1 MEGAAARR
9 WRDRRVA
16 LSTVLTLSGAAILVR
31 LVACTPF
38 SGSSTNDTPL
48 DASTSEEGSAGEGG
62 PSPEGAASS
71 SSGSGACQ
79 VDGVDRDAPWPMAGG
94 CSARLG
100 RSPFSGPKTQPPLR
114 WSYNGPSQES
124 YAEPTIGGDGRIYIA
139 VEDNGA
145 GAYAIH
151 QDGGVAWA
159 LDAGNTS
166 SALLV
171 TSDNTVLV
179 ASGNRTS
186 GVLSVDRA
194 TGALGWRYAGANEH
208 DAPLAMSAAGEV
220 ITGDIVGNMLSLNR
234 GTSARNWLAQPPA
247 QRGVHGIAI
256 APDGTI
262 VFTRDGD
269 VVALSAN
276 GSSKWSF
283 KVSGTVVTEAVTIN
297 GDVAYVTSDDGFVRA
312 FDIGPGKL
320 KWSADMGKTI
330 IVPRVAVAKDGTI
343 YVPSDGRLVAL
354 GPADGKPI
362 WEAPV
367 SGTACEPIIDKDG
380 AIFFT
385 AWNTTDASL
394 IALDAAGKLL
404 WNVQY
409 SMSTVQH
416 CTGAPVIG
424 ADGKIYVMAGDA
436 ALSAYGP

>member
-1 MEGAAARR
+1 
-9 WRDRRVA
+9 V
-16 LSTVLTLSGAAILVR
+16 TLGGAAILVR

-38 SGSSTNDTPL
+38 AGSSTGAPL
-48 DASTSEEGSAGEGG
+48 DAGTSEEGSAGEGG
-62 PSPEGAASS
+62 TSPEGAAPSTP
-71 SSGSGACQ
+71 GSGPCQ

-114 WSYNGPSQES
+114 WTYNGPSQES
-124 YAEPTIGGDGRIYIA
+124 YAEPTIGSDGRIYIA
-139 VEDNGA
+139 VEDNDV

-171 TSDNTVLV
+171 TSDSTVLV

-194 TGALGWRYAGANEH
+194 TGALGWRYTGADEH

-283 KVSGTVVTEAVTIN
+283 KVSTTVVTEAVTID
-297 GDVAYVTSDDGFVRA
+297 GDVAYVTSSDGFVRA
-312 FDIGPGKL
+312 FDLGTGQPRWGADTGKPITP
-320 KWSADMGKTI
+320 A
-330 IVPRVAVAKDGTI
+330 RVAVAANGTV
-343 YVPSDGRLVAL
+343 YVPCDGRLLAL
-354 GPADGKPI
+354 SPKTGKPI
-362 WEAPV
+362 WEATIT
-367 SGTACEPIIDKDG
+367 GTACEPLIDKDG

-385 AWNTTDASL
+385 TWSSVDANL
-394 IALDAAGKLL
+394 LALDSKGKLL
-404 WNVQY
+404 W
-409 SMSTVQH
+409 TVQH
-416 CTGAPVIG
+416 STSSIHHCTGSPVIG
-424 ADGKIYVMAGDA
+424 ADGRIYVMAPDA